1 MNSQPATGLAARAT
15 PPIPDP
21 PLPAPPFVRI
31 RGLVKTFEVHAGGSR
46 RVIIRAVWE
55 VDLDIA
61 AGEAYGLVGESGS
74 GKTTLARCLLRLTDV
89 TAGSVEVGGVDVT
102 KATSRELRGLRRRMQ
117 VVFQDPVGSLDP
129 RLQVRDLVAEPLRTH
144 LGLSRSALDAEVARL
159 LDDVGLARIHVGRR
173 PHELSGGQCQRVAIA
188 RALALKPRLLVLD
201 EPTSAL
207 DVSVQAQILNL
218 LVELRAEHGLTYL
231 LISHDLG
238 VVRYLADRIGVMY
251 LGRLVEEGPAADL
264 LAQPHHPYTRALLAA
279 RPDVDG
285 SNQRDILVR
294 GDPPSLTDPPTG
306 CAFNPRCWWRHQL
319 SEPAA
324 CVELVPVLQ
333 PSAVAADRYV
343 ACHFADEVPSAL
355 AREVSP

>member
-1 MNSQPATGLAARAT
+1 MSVQVAPAASATVSASTVAA
-15 PPIPDP
+15 
-21 PLPAPPFVRI
+21 PFVRI
-31 RGLVKTFEVHAGGSR
+31 SGLVKTFEVHAGGSR
-46 RVIIRAVWE
+46 RVVIRAVSG
-55 VDLDIA
+55 VDLNIG

-89 TAGSVEVGGVDVT
+89 GAGRVEVGGVDVT
-102 KATSRELRGLRRRMQ
+102 TAKGDQLRRLRRQMQ

-129 RLQVRDLVAEPLRTH
+129 RLRVRDLVAEPLRTH
-144 LGLSRSALDAEVARL
+144 LGLRGAALDAEVARL
-159 LDDVGLARIHVGRR
+159 LDDVGLARLHMARR
-173 PHELSGGQCQRVAIA
+173 AHELSGGQCQRVAIA

-251 LGRLVEEGPAADL
+251 LGRIVEEGPAAEL
-264 LAQPHHPYTRALLAA
+264 LASPDHPYTRALLAA

-285 SNQRDILVR
+285 TNDRGILVR
-294 GDPPSLTDPPTG
+294 GIRPASPI
-306 CAFNPRCWWRHQL
+306 R
-319 SEPAA
+319 PAA
-324 CVELVPVLQ
+324 AASTRAAGFVTSSGSRPPVSSSCPVLQ
-333 PSAVAADRYV
+333 PSPTHVSRSV
-343 ACHFADEVPSAL
+343 ACHFADQVPSAL
-355 AREVSP
+355 AKEVSL

>member
-1 MNSQPATGLAARAT
+1 M
-15 PPIPDP
+15 
-21 PLPAPPFVRI
+21 V
-31 RGLVKTFEVHAGGSR
+31 
-46 RVIIRAVWE
+46 IRAVSG
-55 VDLDIA
+55 VDLSIG

-89 TAGSVEVGGVDVT
+89 SAGRVEVGGVDVT
-102 KATSRELRGLRRRMQ
+102 TAKGDQLRRLRRQMQ

-129 RLQVRDLVAEPLRTH
+129 RLRVRDLVAEPLRTH
-144 LGLSRSALDAEVARL
+144 LGLKGAALDAEVARL
-159 LDDVGLARIHVGRR
+159 LDDVGLARIHMGRR

-188 RALALKPRLLVLD
+188 RALALKPKLLVLD

-251 LGRLVEEGPAADL
+251 LGRIVEEGPAAEL
-264 LAQPHHPYTRALLAA
+264 LASPDHPYTRALLAA

-285 SNQRDILVR
+285 TNDRGILVR
-294 GDPPSLTDPPTG
+294 GDPPSLTDPPSG
-306 CAFNPRCWWRHQL
+306 CSFNPRCWLRHQL
-319 SEPAA
+319 GEPAA
-324 CVELVPVLQ
+324 CVELVPALQ
-333 PSAVAADRYV
+333 PSPTHVSRSV
-343 ACHFADEVPSAL
+343 ACHFADQVPSAL
-355 AREVSP
+355 AKEVSL